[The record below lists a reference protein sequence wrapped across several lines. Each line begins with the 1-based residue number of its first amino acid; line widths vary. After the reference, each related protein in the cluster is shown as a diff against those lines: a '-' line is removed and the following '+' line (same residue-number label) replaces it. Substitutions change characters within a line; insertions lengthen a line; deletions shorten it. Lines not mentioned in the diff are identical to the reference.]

1 MTKSILAFVLV
12 GAAGCML
19 PGQNPNYGGGGY
31 GSAPPPSS
39 SGSSGSDPSAPMPAS
54 TPAAA
59 TTSSAPAGPQVVSV
73 ELHNDCANT
82 VKLFLGQKPKY
93 GSGTNT
99 SLGSNTTT
107 SYQMKPGDMIWI
119 IDDGENGVS
128 STTIAG
134 SSSSERITIASSCNG
149 FRS

>member
-1 MTKSILAFVLV
+1 MTKSILAFVLA

-19 PGQNPNYGGGGY
+19 PGQNPNYGGGY
-31 GSAPPPSS
+31 GSAPASSSSGYS
-39 SGSSGSDPSAPMPAS
+39 SGSSGAPMPAA

-59 TTSSAPAGPQVVSV
+59 TTAPAGPEVVSV

-82 VKLFLGQKPKY
+82 VKLFLGQKPKF

-119 IDDGENGVS
+119 IDDSENGVS
-128 STTIAG
+128 STTIGGG
-134 SSSSERITIASSCNG
+134 SGSQRIRITSSCTG
-149 FRS
+149 FGS

>member
-1 MTKSILAFVLV
+1 MTKSIFALVLAGMTGCVLP
-12 GAAGCML
+12 A
-19 PGQNPNYGGGGY
+19 GQNPNYGNGGGGY
-31 GSAPPPSS
+31 AGGGGGGGGPAASS
-39 SGSSGSDPSAPMPAS
+39 SDPSGPPPA
-54 TPAAA
+54 T
-59 TTSSAPAGPQVVSV
+59 APAGPQVVSV

-82 VKLFLGQKPKY
+82 VKLFLGEKPKF

-128 STTIAG
+128 STTIGGNSG
-134 SSSSERITIASSCNG
+134 SLRLRITSGCNG
-149 FRS
+149 FES